1 MEEQAVRPD
10 MAQGSSSSDWEDSGN
25 NLTSLLWLKDF
36 SLANTSLAKSSCCL
50 DGPDPPSSQ
59 RCSTLAAPC
68 SALAAEPACGAL
80 SHSPCQPISS
90 SASRTQHHT
99 MVLSP
104 QLAQDID
111 YKSNPYVRP
120 PYTYASLICMAMEAS
135 QKPSIS
141 LSAIYKWIRDN
152 FSYFRH
158 ADPSWQSSI
167 QRNLSLNKCFI
178 RVPREKGEP
187 GRGGFWMLHPEYA
200 QRLKSGACKQS
211 RMPSTHTHMACPA
224 TAPQGTGSLA
234 TTDTSSGTYTS
245 ILAVNRELQQLL
257 KEFEEATN
265 NQTLTAADGK
275 AGQRHKKPSPTPTA
289 KVTRLCSPGLLS
301 QEQQRELGALK
312 DDFDWEALLNT
323 KPSGDFPT
331 FDTLELTPPLTPPAS
346 STEPDPDLMVQD
358 QHIDHLQGQ
367 EQVQVLIKSSLNNPD
382 LDETFMPTSL
392 PQRDW
397 DEETSDCLYNCVHI
411 EQLFEDN
418 DASFPADVSEWSS
431 LTSLLSKHS
440 QAPSLRHRRVAAS
453 LRHDQQLLKCSEGLE
468 RV

>member
-1 MEEQAVRPD
+1 
-10 MAQGSSSSDWEDSGN
+10 
-25 NLTSLLWLKDF
+25 
-36 SLANTSLAKSSCCL
+36 
-50 DGPDPPSSQ
+50 
-59 RCSTLAAPC
+59 
-68 SALAAEPACGAL
+68 
-80 SHSPCQPISS
+80 
-90 SASRTQHHT
+90 
-99 MVLSP
+99 
-104 QLAQDID
+104 
-111 YKSNPYVRP
+111 
-120 PYTYASLICMAMEAS
+120 
-135 QKPSIS
+135 
-141 LSAIYKWIRDN
+141 
-152 FSYFRH
+152 
-158 ADPSWQSSI
+158 
-167 QRNLSLNKCFI
+167 
-178 RVPREKGEP
+178 
-187 GRGGFWMLHPEYA
+187 
-200 QRLKSGACKQS
+200 
-211 RMPSTHTHMACPA
+211 
-224 TAPQGTGSLA
+224 TGSLA

-331 FDTLELTPPLTPPAS
+331 FDTLELTPPVSSTEPDPDLTGQEHHMDHLQDGQEQEQETHWDAILNTSLSSVFPTFDNLELTPPAS

-418 DASFPADVSEWSS
+418 DASFPADVSEWS
-431 LTSLLSKHS
+431 
-440 QAPSLRHRRVAAS
+440 
-453 LRHDQQLLKCSEGLE
+453 
-468 RV
+468 